1 MARTRLVAVSIG
13 DLRIAIEAPPAFPWR
28 MEPGPLDAFGVPA
41 DDADL
46 HLGVRVGRVD
56 HGRRPDLS
64 GAGRERLEVHRDG
77 SGWQVLHRR
86 RGRVEREARFDCELR
101 TGEIILDAESR
112 AAREC
117 GNPLASPLDEWI
129 VRHRLARAGGIL
141 IPGCVGV
148 RDGRATLF
156 VGDAALLAGR
166 GSLASVLAAHREV
179 DLLAD
184 GVVAVRRDGTGFR
197 VYATP
202 WSSPKTNHSA
212 PLEAIH
218 RVGSGPCPRM
228 APLDAGEA
236 VASLIGVCAPLDDP
250 AANDACLTTLERL
263 GERVAVTRTRT
274 PDADALVDLAW
285 GLGVRAG
292 APRYPRAA

>member
-28 MEPGPLDAFGVPA
+28 MEPGRHRVFGAPA
-41 DDADL
+41 EDADV
-46 HLGVRVGRVD
+46 HLGVRVGQVD
-56 HGRRPDLS
+56 RSRRPDLS

-86 RGRVEREARFDCELR
+86 RGRVEREARFDRALR

-112 AAREC
+112 TAREC
-117 GNPLASPLDEWI
+117 GNPLASPLDEWV
-129 VRHRLARAGGIL
+129 VRHRLAQSGGL
-141 IPGCVGV
+141 LLSGCVGV

-156 VGDAALLAGR
+156 VGDGALFAGH
-166 GSLASVLAAHREV
+166 GSVASVIARRPEV

-184 GVVAVRRDGTGFR
+184 GLVAVRSQGTGFR

-202 WSSPKTNHSA
+202 WSRPETNHSA

-218 RVGSGPCPRM
+218 RVRSGPCPT
-228 APLDAGEA
+228 ASPLDAEGA
-236 VASLIGVCAPLDDP
+236 VASLIGVCPRLDDP
-250 AANDACLTTLERL
+250 AAGEATLATLERL
-263 GERVAVTRTRT
+263 GERVPATRTRT
-274 PDADALVDLAW
+274 PDADALVDVAW
-285 GLGVRAG
+285 GLT
-292 APRYPRAA
+292 AARRPPLWPHAA